1 MLFYAASLGELLL
14 LERLLPRLAREQP
27 LADLIVL
34 VPSPSLLRVAGERL
48 PAFRAH
54 CVTPLVP
61 GTRGRLLRRLAP
73 EMLIVVEFARIPL
86 WTWAARRHGVRL
98 AIVNGRLSSK
108 NRRACRR
115 WPLLLRPMLR
125 AFERI
130 YVQTAADAVEFQ
142 RQGVRRQAIEVA
154 GALKFEAAATDRE
167 AASTRRLAKL
177 AGIAAGDV
185 VLLAGSTTGDEEEIV
200 AGVFQ
205 QLAPRFPQ
213 LRLILVPRNRRRFAR
228 VARML
233 TRRGLAF
240 GRRTQLPAGGD
251 DPAPRV
257 LLVDSVGELAAWWG
271 AAHIGFV
278 GASLVP
284 RGGHNMIEPAAL
296 GVATCFGPHTDD
308 FRDVAAL
315 LLENG
320 GAHRVSGAF
329 ELRAFVERCLAEPEY
344 AATLGQRA
352 QAVCRDQTGA
362 LRLTCDRLGEM
373 LRELRKPLVETKP
386 AGRAVASQPVPGLA
400 LQASGASR

>member
-1 MLFYAASLGELLL
+1 VDVG
-14 LERLLPRLAREQP
+14 
-27 LADLIVL
+27 
-34 VPSPSLLRVAGERL
+34 
-48 PAFRAH
+48 
-54 CVTPLVP
+54 
-61 GTRGRLLRRLAP
+61 GT
-73 EMLIVVEFARIPL
+73 
-86 WTWAARRHGVRL
+86 AARRTARNRQRSPQQQESAGLPAL
-98 AIVNGRLSSK
+98 AV
-108 NRRACRR
+108 A
-115 WPLLLRPMLR
+115 
-125 AFERI
+125 A
-130 YVQTAADAVEFQ
+130 AADAS
-142 RQGVRRQAIEVA
+142 GVRAD
-154 GALKFEAAATDRE
+154 LC

>member
-27 LADLIVL
+27 QADLIIL

-73 EMLIVVEFARIPL
+73 DLLVVVEFARIPL
-86 WTWAARRHGVRL
+86 WTWAARRHGARL
-98 AIVNGRLSSK
+98 AIVNGRLSRK
-108 NRRACRR
+108 NQRACRR
-115 WPLLLRPMLR
+115 WPMLLRPMLW

-130 YVQTAADAVEFQ
+130 YVQTAADASEFQ

-213 LRLILVPRNRRRFAR
+213 LRLILVPRNRRRFGR

-240 GRRTQLPAGGD
+240 GRRTQLPLGGD
-251 DPAPRV
+251 DSAPRV

-296 GVATCFGPHTDD
+296 GVATCFGPYTDD
-308 FRDVAAL
+308 FGDVAAL
-315 LLENG
+315 LLKSG
-320 GAHRVSGAF
+320 GAQRVTGAI
-329 ELRAFVERCLAEPEY
+329 ELQAFVEKCLAEPEY
-344 AATLGQRA
+344 AAALGQRA
-352 QAVCRDQTGA
+352 QAACRAQTGA
-362 LRLTCDRLGEM
+362 MRLTCDRLGEM
-373 LRELRKPLVETKP
+373 LSELRKPLVETRP
-386 AGRAVASQPVPGLA
+386 AGRAVASQPAPGLA
-400 LQASGASR
+400 LQASGAAR